1 MTARGQEAFSSL
13 LRLIGQLTVGI
24 RHHVGWRS
32 SRAKIYQEDSEDASL
47 LTGAQLAKGFM
58 RLKSSLRALSLEM
71 ENYLH
76 FLRASVR
83 CKASLTKHR
92 NSRSAQPRGRH

>member
-1 MTARGQEAFSSL
+1 MSAGGAVEHK
-13 LRLIGQLTVGI
+13 V
-24 RHHVGWRS
+24 
-32 SRAKIYQEDSEDASL
+32 YQEDSEDASL

-83 CKASLTKHR
+83 WQGILNKAS
-92 NSRSAQPRGRH
+92 Q